1 MSGDRPDESQKTEE
15 PTAKRL
21 EDAHK
26 KGDVPKSQEISN
38 WFILAAGTAALV
50 FMVDGTTARVTDAVM
65 PFIESPHMI
74 PTDGHHIVEA
84 SRLLI
89 LDLVVA
95 LLFPLGLFVIA
106 AIAGNMIQHPP
117 IFTTEKMQPKLEKIS
132 PISGFKRIFG
142 TMALVNF
149 AKGLAKLTIVGLIAT
164 VIVAS
169 EQELLMNILRFELND
184 TMDAILGLAIRM
196 MGGILAVLAVI
207 AILDFAYQQF
217 DFTKRQRM
225 TKQEVK
231 DEHKQMEGDPMV
243 KARLR
248 QIRMERSR
256 QRMMA
261 EVPEASVV
269 ITNPT
274 HYAVALKYESG
285 TMHAPLVVAKGVDA
299 VALRIR
305 EMAGEHDVP
314 IVENPPLARSLHASV
329 ELGEEIDPDH
339 YKAVAAVI
347 SYVMQ
352 KNANKARARTH

>member
-1 MSGDRPDESQKTEE
+1 MSDKPDDSQKTEE

-26 KGDVPKSQEISN
+26 KGDVAKSQEVSN
-38 WFILAAGTAALV
+38 WFILAAGAAALA
-50 FMVDGTTARVTDAVM
+50 FMVDGTTSKLTNALM
-65 PFIESPHMI
+65 PFLETPHLI
-74 PTDGHHIVEA
+74 PMNGPHIVEA
-84 SRLLI
+84 ARILI
-89 LDLVVA
+89 FDLISA
-95 LLFPLGLFVIA
+95 LSYPLGIFILA
-106 AIAGNMIQHPP
+106 ALAGNMIQHQPV
-117 IFTTEKMQPKLEKIS
+117 FTTEKMQPKLEKLS
-132 PISGFKRIFG
+132 PVSGFKRIFG

-149 AKGLAKLTIVGLIAT
+149 AKGIAKLTLVGVIAFA
-164 VIVAS
+164 IVAT
-169 EQELLMNILRFELND
+169 EQELLMTILRFEVA
-184 TMDAILGLAIRM
+184 DAMEAIQALALRM

-217 DFTKRQRM
+217 DFNKRQRM

-231 DEHKQMEGDPMV
+231 DEHKQMEGDPTV

-274 HYAVALKYESG
+274 HYAVALRYESG
-285 TMHAPLVVAKGVDA
+285 TMHAPVCVAKGVDA

-305 EMAGEHDVP
+305 EVAEEHEVP
-314 IVENPPLARSLHASV
+314 LVENPPLARSLHASV
-329 ELGEEIDPDH
+329 ELGDEIEPDH

-347 SYVMQ
+347 SYVMK
-352 KNANKARARTH
+352 KNAYRAGARSR

>member
-1 MSGDRPDESQKTEE
+1 MNDRPDESQKTEE

-21 EDAHK
+21 EDAQK
-26 KGDVPKSQEISN
+26 KGDVPKSQEVSN
-38 WFILAAGTAALV
+38 WFILAAGTGAMIFL
-50 FMVDGTTARVTDAVM
+50 MDGTTARLTDAMM
-65 PFIESPHMI
+65 PFLESPHAI
-74 PTDGHHIVEA
+74 PTDGFHIVEA

-89 LDLVVA
+89 FDLILA
-95 LLFPLGLFVIA
+95 LSFPLGLLVIA

-117 IFTTEKMQPKLEKIS
+117 IFTTEKMQPKLEKLS

-149 AKGLAKLTIVGLIAT
+149 AKGIAKLTLVGIIAT
-164 VIVAS
+164 AIVAT
-169 EQELLMNILRFELND
+169 EQELLMNILRFELTD
-184 TMDAILGLAIRM
+184 TMDAIQSLAVRM

-207 AILDFAYQQF
+207 AILDFVYQQF

-305 EMAGEHDVP
+305 EMANEHDVP

-329 ELGEEIDPDH
+329 DLGDEIDPDH

-352 KNANKARARTH
+352 KNAHKARARTH